1 MGFASTMR
9 ATLCVRDRFNVFAS
23 LFERFVLHRY
33 WQKKSGLA
41 SMDEAGAGRDGAGGG
56 GGGAG
61 ALSRV
66 RGRDGMAEPGEAEE

>member
-9 ATLCVRDRFNVFAS
+9 ATLRVRDRLDAFAS
-23 LFERFVLHRY
+23 PVERFVLHRY

-41 SMDEAGAGRDGAGGG
+41 SMDEAEAGRDRAGLG

-66 RGRDGMAEPGEAEE
+66 RGRDGMAEPREAEE